1 MLQKRP
7 QVGIGVI
14 VRNDRQLLLMRRSNS
29 HGAGTW
35 SSPGGHLE
43 YGETPEA
50 CALRETLEETGVTIT
65 NVTFR
70 TITNDFFEDEG
81 KHYVTI
87 WMEGDYL
94 SGEPFINSARELT
107 AVGWFPWDVL
117 PQPLFLPLKNL
128 LSGQYASFS
137 EADRLLSRTPASRP
151 DSYPHLFGKA

>member
-1 MLQKRP
+1 MREETLSMLQKRP

-94 SGEPFINSARELT
+94 SGEP
-107 AVGWFPWDVL
+107 
-117 PQPLFLPLKNL
+117 
-128 LSGQYASFS
+128 
-137 EADRLLSRTPASRP
+137 
-151 DSYPHLFGKA
+151 